1 MTDSTLQP
9 TYGAEIEGKRLA
21 VFDDLLPKAALEQ
34 LTGIMYKSGFTRSE
48 VARPDVAAFRHWA
61 TEIPVEALT
70 QLPIWEP
77 TQRAL
82 AQFIPERRYKPYRSY
97 VNANFYGD
105 MLFTH
110 TDCLP
115 GSDELTALW
124 YVSTMWDHE
133 WGGETLFF
141 DSHNDAR
148 AVVSPRPGRL
158 AIFNGNLTHAGRPP
172 SRICVEPRFTLALK
186 LQPLV

>member
-1 MTDSTLQP
+1 MSQPLPTP
-9 TYGAEIEGKRLA
+9 TYRAQIEGKSLA
-21 VFDDLLPKAALEQ
+21 VYDGLLDKPELEK
-34 LTGIMYKSGFTRSE
+34 LTGVMYKSGFTRNE

-61 TEIPVEALT
+61 SEIPVEALR
-70 QLPIWEP
+70 QLPVWEP
-77 TQRAL
+77 TRHAL
-82 AQFIPERRYKPYRSY
+82 EQFNPGRRYDVYRSY

-124 YVSTMWDHE
+124 YLCTVWDHE

-141 DSHNDAR
+141 DSRNDAR

-186 LQPLV
+186 LQPV

>member
-1 MTDSTLQP
+1 MPETRIQP
-9 TYGAEIEGKRLA
+9 TYAAEIEGKRLA
-21 VFDDLLPKAALEQ
+21 VYDGLLAKPELER
-34 LTGIMYKSGFTRSE
+34 LAGVMYKSSFTRSE

-61 TEIPVEALT
+61 CEIPGEALR
-70 QLPIWEP
+70 QLPVWEP
-77 TQRAL
+77 TRRAL
-82 AQFIPERRYKPYRSY
+82 EHFAPGRLYRPYRSY

-110 TDCLP
+110 TDCQP

-124 YVSTMWDHE
+124 YVCIAWDHE

-158 AIFNGNLTHAGRPP
+158 AVFNGNLTHAGRPP
-172 SRICVEPRFTLALK
+172 SRICVEPRFTFALK
-186 LQPLV
+186 LEPV